1 MLERFTTDAR
11 RIVVLA
17 REKATERGENRI
29 RPAHLLYALVT
40 ADGVASR
47 VLADLGVTAEAV
59 DRELGAARAPGAVRH
74 DDGEALRAIGIDLDE
89 IRRKVEESF
98 GEGALDRVPVTRTG
112 PLGWFAPGISLTS
125 ESKGT
130 LELALRE
137 ARALHSDHLGT
148 EHLLLGLLRMGQRNR
163 FGDFTPA
170 TLRVLGI
177 DPDEA
182 RERVL
187 AELTRDG
194 LR

>member
-17 REKATERGENRI
+17 REKATERGEDRI
-29 RPAHLLYALVT
+29 RPVHLLYGLVT

-47 VLADLGVTAEAV
+47 VLADLGVTTETV
-59 DRELGAARAPGAVRH
+59 EREMGAARMQGAVRP

-89 IRRKVEESF
+89 IRRKAEESF
-98 GEGALDRVPVTRTG
+98 GEGALDRAPLTRNGPFGWTG
-112 PLGWFAPGISLTS
+112 PRISLTG
-125 ESKGT
+125 ESKLT
-130 LELALRE
+130 LELAVRE
-137 ARALHSDHLGT
+137 ARALHNDYLGS
-148 EHLLLGLLRMGQRNR
+148 EHLLLGLLRVGQRNR

-170 TLRVLGI
+170 TLRALGI

-194 LR
+194 QR